1 MKKMTLSEL
10 YETVGED
17 LSDVIERLG
26 DIETVEHFLF
36 VFKDDPSYSRLIR
49 SLKEHD
55 LQRAFSEAHTLKGV
69 SLSLGF
75 KRLGDCSG
83 ALCEKLREGNAP
95 PESLLMQLKTEYCR
109 LIDAISNFKKYS

>member
-1 MKKMTLSEL
+1 MTLSEL

-49 SLKEHD
+49 SLKEND

-83 ALCEKLREGNAP
+83 GLCEVLRQGIPPSAP
-95 PESLLMQLKTEYCR
+95 LLQQLETEYGCV
-109 LIDAISNFKKYS
+109 LAAIRALENN